1 MFPSLYLCIVKSSK
15 LKPIIVLGSAIALA
29 SCSSAPEQ
37 AAPVK
42 PAPVSQ
48 PVAPVEEEVEIVKIE
63 KPLSAADFIEQ
74 AGAQQGSEQQWQLL
88 EAAKAHLQQG
98 ETEQAQAISRVLAS
112 QATTEVQQANLLP
125 FFQSLIAAGDHE
137 DITTFNKQYSLASF
151 RDEDKAAYLLSL
163 AQYQSSRREPEKA
176 VSTYLQLLALQPEQR
191 SYQSALWQQLGMLT
205 PDQLTSLSQSS
216 DASTAGWAKLL
227 QLHQQHLGNSAALT
241 QALADWQ
248 QQYASQPS
256 LQQLPAEIQQLSAV
270 DAFSPQ
276 TIAVLLPFSSNFRQ
290 HAEAIQQGILA
301 ASANQQARLIF
312 IDSQTEM
319 SALKQQLATEQVDF
333 VIGPLL
339 KEQVDAISQQAD
351 WTIPTLFLNGK
362 TDLTQHSADKFY
374 FSLSVEDEAHQMAML
389 FKQKNYKQPVLMA
402 SRNPLSQRM
411 AEQFSRDWKQVAGKD
426 PEIYWFADQAGMEST
441 IKQLLETAA
450 SEQRIREISQLAGE
464 TVKAETHSRQDI
476 DAIYLLADPSQTRL
490 LKPYIDVS
498 VAPTKTTVPV
508 YASSRSHQ
516 KSAEFTDRRDLQ
528 GLTFTE
534 MPWMLS
540 AGQQQEFRQQ
550 FEQLFPQQDETLQ
563 RLFAMGY
570 DSYHLIFRLKQQQ
583 QFPALR
589 YQGLTGNL
597 ALSATGQVQRQLTW
611 GKYSKDGLL
620 IPRTP

>member
-15 LKPIIVLGSAIALA
+15 LKPFILLGSAIALA
-29 SCSSAPEQ
+29 SCSSTPEQ
-37 AAPVK
+37 VAPVK
-42 PAPVSQ
+42 RPPVVK
-48 PVAPVEEEVEIVKIE
+48 PVVKVEEEVEIVKID
-63 KPLSAADFIEQ
+63 KPLSGADFIEQ
-74 AGAQQGSEQQWQLL
+74 ASQQQGSEQQWQLL

-98 ETEQAQAISRVLAS
+98 ETQQAQAISRVLAS
-112 QATTEVQQANLLP
+112 QASADVQQANLLP
-125 FFQSLIAAGDHE
+125 FFQGLVAAGDHE
-137 DITTFNKQYSLASF
+137 DIEKFSSQYSLSSF
-151 RDEDKAAYLLSL
+151 REEDKAAYLQTL
-163 AQYQSSRREPEKA
+163 AQYQSSRREPDKA
-176 VSTYLQLLALQPEQR
+176 VKTYLQLLALLPEQ
-191 SYQSALWQQLGMLT
+191 SDYQSALWQQLGMLT
-205 PDQLTSLSQSS
+205 PDQLTGLTQSS
-216 DASTAGWAKLL
+216 DATTQAWAKLL
-227 QLHQQHLGNSAALT
+227 QLHQQHLGNTPALT
-241 QALADWQ
+241 QALSDWQ
-248 QQYASQPS
+248 QAYSTLPS

-270 DAFSPQ
+270 DAFSPE

-312 IDSQTEM
+312 IDSMTDVATLQ
-319 SALKQQLATEQVDF
+319 QQLATEQVDF

-362 TDLTQHSADKFY
+362 TDVAQQSAHKFY

-411 AEQFSRDWKQVAGKD
+411 AEQFGRDWKQVAGKE
-426 PEIYWFADQAGMEST
+426 PEVYWFADQAGMEST

-464 TVKAETHSRQDI
+464 NVKAEPHSRQDI

-597 ALSATGQVQRQLTW
+597 ALSTGGQVQRQLTW

-620 IPRTP
+620 TPRTP